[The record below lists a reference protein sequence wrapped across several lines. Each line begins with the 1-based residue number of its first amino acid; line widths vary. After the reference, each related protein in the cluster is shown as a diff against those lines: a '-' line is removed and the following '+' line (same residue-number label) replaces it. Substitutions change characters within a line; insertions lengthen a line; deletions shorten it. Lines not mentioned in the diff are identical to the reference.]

1 VKDLCACKNRAKRVG
16 NRQAAAR
23 GETSYTGPM
32 IFLTG
37 GTGLVGA
44 RLASRLAE
52 RGEPVRCLVRD
63 PRRARALSDLGFE
76 LVTGDLRA
84 PERFRGALTGCT
96 AVVHLA
102 SALGAGAAHMD
113 AVNRGGTE
121 ALVEMAQEAG
131 AKRLIHVS
139 SHGARPNPRLPYAYS
154 EWGAEQAVAASA
166 LDWLVLRP
174 TVVLGRGDPFSGGLV
189 RMLRRWPALVL
200 PDGGRLRVQPVWVE
214 DVVRCVLSGLGESAP
229 ARRRVPVAGGEVLS
243 RGTHG
248 GSPGPQTARLA
259 PARGPQ
265 GAGAR
270 RAPAR
275 AFAPVGRGPPARP
288 RPRPDTGRVRVLSGR
303 LRVCPGSD
311 RPRLER
317 VGR

>member
-1 VKDLCACKNRAKRVG
+1 
-16 NRQAAAR
+16 
-23 GETSYTGPM
+23 M

-243 RGTHG
+243 LRALAEGLMEVLRVRKPLVSLPRGALKALARAARRLGRSPPWVG
-248 GSPGPQTARLA
+248 GHLLGRDHVLTPDEFESSRAAFGFA
-259 PARGPQ
+259 PAPI
-265 GAGAR
+265 
-270 RAPAR
+270 AR
-275 AFAPVGRGPPARP
+275 ALGEWGVENAQGF
-288 RPRPDTGRVRVLSGR
+288 
-303 LRVCPGSD
+303 
-311 RPRLER
+311 
-317 VGR
+317 